1 METAKLFYS
10 GNSQAVRLPREFR
23 FTEDRVYIKR
33 LGSVVVLLPYGDP
46 WRSLLEGL
54 DLFSADFMEAR
65 SQGETESARAGVRM
79 RYLLDTNICIQI
91 IRRKPSELLSR
102 LTALPVGDVGLS
114 TITAAELHVGVQK
127 VATQPVMPRR

>member
-1 METAKLFYS
+1 
-10 GNSQAVRLPREFR
+10 
-23 FTEDRVYIKR
+23 
-33 LGSVVVLLPYGDP
+33 
-46 WRSLLEGL
+46 
-54 DLFSADFMEAR
+54 
-65 SQGETESARAGVRM
+65 M

-127 VATQPVMPRR
+127 SRDPARNAEALTLFLLPLEIAAFDYAAAEAYGRIRAALESAGTPIGPLDTLIAGHAVSLDAILVTDNVAEFSRVPGLRIENWLR

>member
-1 METAKLFYS
+1 
-10 GNSQAVRLPREFR
+10 
-23 FTEDRVYIKR
+23 
-33 LGSVVVLLPYGDP
+33 
-46 WRSLLEGL
+46 
-54 DLFSADFMEAR
+54 
-65 SQGETESARAGVRM
+65 M

-127 VATQPVMPRR
+127 SRDPARNAEALTMFLLPLEIADFGYAAAEAYGRIRATLEAAGTPIGPLDTLIAGHAASLDVILVTDNVAEFSRVPGLRIENWLR

>member
-1 METAKLFYS
+1 
-10 GNSQAVRLPREFR
+10 
-23 FTEDRVYIKR
+23 
-33 LGSVVVLLPYGDP
+33 
-46 WRSLLEGL
+46 
-54 DLFSADFMEAR
+54 
-65 SQGETESARAGVRM
+65 M

-127 VATQPVMPRR
+127 SRDPARNAEALTLFLLPLEVAAFDYAAAEAYGRIRAALESAGTPIGPLDTLIAGHAASLDVILVTDNVAEFSRVPGLRIENWLR